1 MPIERANYEFQPG
14 LFEIEEYEL
23 ADGEGK
29 PISPEEA
36 QWRSDQARRALEARI
51 NTKHPDY
58 AADKR
63 RSAQDEMGEEE
74 PRPAAG
80 EEAGVG
86 WFDEYSRLVEGG
98 WKWRVAAYIA
108 WAASPRV
115 GRWPSTQEKLATEV
129 LGLTSD
135 RQIIKWRKDNP
146 RIMDL
151 ISDLQVAPML
161 SHRADV
167 IGALVKS
174 AMTPDYK
181 NHQDRELFLIMTGDY
196 IPISRLVAHL
206 RNKMPDGADGM
217 NDEELLKYSGFEPK
231 KRGVIQVPAE
241 MADEIRAED
250 GPPPPPSP
258 ALPPFL
264 ENETGEG
271 GRE

>member
-1 MPIERANYEFQPG
+1 MPIERANYDYQPG
-14 LFEIEEYEL
+14 LFELAEYEL

-36 QWRSDQARRALEARI
+36 KRRSDQARRALESRPRMPTRLSPVSAK
-51 NTKHPDY
+51 NEPDE
-58 AADKR
+58 
-63 RSAQDEMGEEE
+63 S
-74 PRPAAG
+74 
-80 EEAGVG
+80 VT
-86 WFDEYSRLVEGG
+86 WFDEYFKLVDGG

-115 GRWPSTQEKLATEV
+115 GRWPATQEKLATDV

-135 RQIIKWRKDNP
+135 RQITEWRKDNP
-146 RIMDL
+146 HIMDL

-167 IGALVKS
+167 ISALVTS

-206 RNKMPDGADGM
+206 RNKMPDGADNM
-217 NDEELLKYSGFEPK
+217 TDEELLKYSGFERK
-231 KRGVIQVPAE
+231 KINNRHGVVEVPAD
-241 MADEIRAED
+241 MAAEIKAED
-250 GPPPPPSP
+250 EQAEVPEEWEQLEIESP
-258 ALPPFL
+258 ALPPLL
-264 ENETGEG
+264 ENENGE
-271 GRE
+271 ESSEL

>member
-36 QWRSDQARRALEARI
+36 QRRSDQARRALESRPHSP
-51 NTKHPDY
+51 T
-58 AADKR
+58 
-63 RSAQDEMGEEE
+63 SASPISKGEMGEED
-74 PRPAAG
+74 PHPFLG
-80 EEAGVG
+80 EEGVVG
-86 WFDEYSRLVEGG
+86 WFDEYFKLVEGG

-115 GRWPSTQEKLATEV
+115 GRWPATQEKLATDV

-151 ISDLQVAPML
+151 VSDLQVAPML

-217 NDEELLKYSGFEPK
+217 SDEELLKYSGFEPK
-231 KRGVIQVPAE
+231 KRGVMQVPAE
-241 MADEIRAED
+241 MAEEIRAED
-250 GPPPPPSP
+250 NPPPYPPPSL